1 MRECER
7 ERTIKTPSTE
17 VEAELGW
24 TSSILELGW
33 TLSILELG
41 WTLSILELF
50 DSQEMPVVR
59 EPSSA
64 VIYRA
69 VLAG

>member
-24 TSSILELGW
+24 TSSILELV
-33 TLSILELG
+33 
-41 WTLSILELF
+41 

-69 VLAG
+69 VLAVLAG

>member
-33 TLSILELG
+33 TLSILEL
-41 WTLSILELF
+41 F

>member
-24 TSSILELGW
+24 TSLILELV
-33 TLSILELG
+33 
-41 WTLSILELF
+41 

-69 VLAG
+69 VLAVLAG

>member
-17 VEAELGW
+17 VEA
-24 TSSILELGW
+24 
-33 TLSILELG
+33 ELG

-69 VLAG
+69 VLAVLAG